1 MPGGPAVTLGEFLQ
15 TATRRLRD
23 AGVESP
29 RGDARLLLSIA
40 LERDPA
46 FVIAYP
52 DAPLSE
58 ETRARVEAL
67 IARRAEREPVSR
79 IRGRREFWSLSL
91 KVTAD
96 TLDPRPASETLVD
109 AVLQRIG
116 DRNAAIRILDLGT
129 GSGCL
134 LLALLSELPA
144 ATGLGV
150 DISDAALDV
159 ARENAAALGL
169 AERAQFERRCWGEG
183 LGSGWSIIVSNPPYI
198 GEAEVASLPP
208 EVARYDPLQALTA
221 GPDGLSA
228 YRAIIPAARRLLAPG
243 GLLALEV
250 GAGQAAAVKSLI
262 ADGGLTLQASAH
274 DLIGVE
280 RCLIAHHRLSAHRS

>member
-1 MPGGPAVTLGEFLQ
+1 MTLGEYLQ
-15 TATRRLRD
+15 TATRRLRE

-40 LERDPA
+40 LDKDPA
-46 FVIAYP
+46 FVIAHP
-52 DAPLSE
+52 DAPLGE

-67 IARRAEREPVSR
+67 LARRAEREPVSR
-79 IRGRREFWSLSL
+79 IRGQREFWSLPL

-96 TLDPRPASETLVD
+96 TLDPRPASETLVE
-109 AVLQRIG
+109 AVLKRIG
-116 DRNAAIRILDLGT
+116 DRSAAIRILDLGT

-183 LGSGWSIIVSNPPYI
+183 LGSGWSLVVSNPPYI

-208 EVARYDPLQALTA
+208 EVSRYDPLQALTA
-221 GPDGLSA
+221 GPDALSA
-228 YRAIIPAARRLLAPG
+228 YRAIIPAALHLLAPD

-262 ADGGLTLQASAH
+262 AEAGLTLLASAR
-274 DLIGVE
+274 DLAGVE
-280 RCLIAHHRLSAHRS
+280 RCLIAHHRLSAERS